1 MNLTTLVDVAI
12 GLALV
17 YIGASLFVTIANEYV
32 SQLAKLRAKQLT
44 ADLRRLI
51 DSDDAVALL
60 KTNPAF
66 APFFEGGKAV
76 GGTYVDP
83 TVLARQL
90 IGGLRK
96 GATGVATMGDLVAAI
111 AALPDSNLRTQLL
124 AMSQVAANNVDKFV
138 ENVSGWVER
147 SLTMLGEV
155 YKKRMQVIS
164 LAISLAIAFVFN
176 LDTISVASHLY
187 RDKETR
193 DAVTLLASDFVQQ
206 TSRATWDNCTQLAAA
221 EREAAPECA
230 GIDNLVEGLQRRNET
245 LGRLPI
251 GWPVQSV
258 DGFPWW
264 LTAPLGWLLTAMA
277 ISLGA
282 TFWFDVLN
290 RLVNIR
296 HGMKKPE
303 VSSNARGGGASP

>member
-1 MNLTTLVDVAI
+1 MTLTTLVDVAI

-17 YIGASLFVTIANEYV
+17 YMGASLFVTIVNEYV

-44 ADLRRLI
+44 ADLKSLI

-60 KTNPAF
+60 VTNPAF
-66 APFFEGGKAV
+66 APFFEEGTV

-90 IGGLRK
+90 VGGLRK
-96 GATGVATMGDLVAAI
+96 GATGVATMGDLVSAI
-111 AALPDSNLRTQLL
+111 AALPASNLRTQLL
-124 AMSQVAANNVDKFV
+124 AMSQVATNNVDKFV
-138 ENVSGWVER
+138 ENVSSWVDR

-164 LAISLAIAFVFN
+164 LAISLGIAVLFN
-176 LDTISVASHLY
+176 IDTIGVASHLY

-193 DAVTLLASDFVQQ
+193 DAVSLLASDFVQQ
-206 TSRATWDNCTQLAAA
+206 TSRATLDRCMQIEAAA
-221 EREAAPECA
+221 MRTAPECA
-230 GIDNLVEGLQRRNET
+230 GVSSLLGGLQQRNET

-264 LTAPLGWLLTAMA
+264 LTAPLGWLLTALA

-282 TFWFDVLN
+282 TFWFDLLN

-296 HGMKKPE
+296 HGMRKPE
-303 VSSNARGGGASP
+303 VSSGARGGGAS